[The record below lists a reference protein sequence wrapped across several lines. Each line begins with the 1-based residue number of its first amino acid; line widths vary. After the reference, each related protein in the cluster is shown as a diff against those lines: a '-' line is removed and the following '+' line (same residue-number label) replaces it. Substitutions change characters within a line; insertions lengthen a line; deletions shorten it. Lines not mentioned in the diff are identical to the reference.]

1 MAKNKYPFIFVHG
14 MFGWGMDEGLDKKFP
29 YWGATTGNLMDF
41 LAENDYEGYAL
52 SVGPVSSAWDR
63 ACEIYARLMG
73 TTVDYGKAHSARHNH
88 RRFGRT
94 YDKPLFE
101 GGVSS
106 ERKIHLLGHSH
117 GGITVRLL
125 LHLLTDGDPEER
137 AASGPDDISG
147 LFTGG
152 KGDWVQSIT
161 CICTPHN
168 GTVSFDVAKKY
179 KILAL
184 LEAVAINYVN
194 VAGRMSMQTKQFF
207 DFHLEQ
213 FGINNTP
220 GKEDRHDFFQ
230 SKRNLANGTDTIRDD
245 MSGEGASSMNLNL
258 KPFNPTPFY
267 FSYYFNAVG
276 KKKPDKDKIAPIKTD
291 FAFLYLT
298 SSLIMFDNKKK
309 MKNGDISY
317 EDFANDGLVNV
328 SSAMHPADEP
338 FKKFDPNNIERGVWQ
353 VMPEREGD
361 HGTAVGLFADVEKT
375 HNFYLEIAE
384 MLVSTETMEEPAAAE
399 KA

>member
-106 ERKIHLLGHSH
+106 ERKIHLIGHSH

-168 GTVSFDVAKKY
+168 GTVSFDVAKKL
-179 KILAL
+179 ISIWSSSA
-184 LEAVAINYVN
+184 
-194 VAGRMSMQTKQFF
+194 ST
-207 DFHLEQ
+207 
-213 FGINNTP
+213 TP
-220 GKEDRHDFFQ
+220 QARKT
-230 SKRNLANGTDTIRDD
+230 AMI
-245 MSGEGASSMNLNL
+245 SSNPSATLPMV
-258 KPFNPTPFY
+258 PTP
-267 FSYYFNAVG
+267 
-276 KKKPDKDKIAPIKTD
+276 
-291 FAFLYLT
+291 
-298 SSLIMFDNKKK
+298 
-309 MKNGDISY
+309 
-317 EDFANDGLVNV
+317 
-328 SSAMHPADEP
+328 SATICRA
-338 FKKFDPNNIERGVWQ
+338 KAQ
-353 VMPEREGD
+353 
-361 HGTAVGLFADVEKT
+361 
-375 HNFYLEIAE
+375 
-384 MLVSTETMEEPAAAE
+384 AA
-399 KA
+399 

>member
-14 MFGWGMDEGLDKKFP
+14 MFGWGMDEGLDKKLP

-41 LAENDYEGYAL
+41 LADNDYEGYAL

-63 ACEIYARLMG
+63 ACELYARLTG
-73 TTVDYGKAHSARHNH
+73 TTVDYGKAHAAKHNH

-101 GGVSS
+101 GGFSA

-117 GGITVRLL
+117 GGITARLL
-125 LHLLTDGDPEER
+125 LHLLTDGDPEEQ
-137 AASGPDDISG
+137 AATSPDDISG

-152 KGDWVQSIT
+152 KGDWIQSIT

-168 GTVSFDVAKKY
+168 GTVAFEVARKY

-184 LEAVAINYVN
+184 LEALAFNYVN
-194 VAGRMSMQTKQFF
+194 IAGRMPMQAKQFF

-213 FGINNTP
+213 YGINNTP

-230 SKRNLANGTDTIRDD
+230 SKRNLADGTDTIRDD
-245 MSGEGASSMNLNL
+245 MSEEGSRAMNQKLL
-258 KPFNPTPFY
+258 PFSTYPYY

-276 KKKPDKDKIAPIKTD
+276 KKKPDKDKLTPLKTD

-298 SSLIMFDNKKK
+298 SNLIMFDNKKK

-317 EDFANDGLVNV
+317 EDFANDGLVNIG
-328 SSAMHPADEP
+328 SAMHPADEP
-338 FKKFDPNNIERGVWQ
+338 FKTFDPAHIERGVWQ

-375 HNFYLEIAE
+375 HSFYLEIAE
-384 MLVSTETMEEPAAAE
+384 MLTSTETMEAPAPAE